1 MKVAYLI
8 LNSFEFD
15 TRARLEV
22 EAIGRMGHDVE
33 IIATVGGDSENYN
46 GFPIHR
52 IKQYTWPSRKIRF
65 LQYNFIAARIAAGMK
80 ADLYHAV
87 DLDVLSAAR
96 WAAKKT
102 GGKLLYEARELYTE
116 LEPLEGRDIIKAIW
130 RRLESK
136 LIGKAD
142 KVITINES
150 LGRELCERYGIDPPA
165 IIRNVAIKLRDITPI
180 DLRSKYDIPD
190 DHKIILYQ
198 GVLRRGQG
206 IHYLIE
212 IMRHLEKTVVL
223 FIGDGPIGEE
233 IKRISV
239 DARIENKVRF
249 AGRVSPDELSN
260 YTAAADSGILLME
273 DAALNNKLALPQK
286 LFQYLNAGIPQI
298 VSPMPEISGFVL
310 KEKTGIVVQFGEPQ
324 KAASEISAFLFNY
337 ARFSETKENCE
348 ISARQNNWENESVK
362 LVEIYRELDSN
373 ND

>member
-22 EAIGRMGHDVE
+22 ETIGRMGHDVE
-33 IIATVGGDSENYN
+33 IIGTVGGDSDNYD

-65 LQYNFIAARIAAGMK
+65 LQYNFIAARIAARMK

-87 DLDVLSAAR
+87 DLDVLAAAH

-116 LEPLEGRDIIKAIW
+116 LEPLEGRNFTKAIW
-130 RRLESK
+130 RRLESR

-150 LGRELCERYGIDPPA
+150 IARELCGRYGIDCPA
-165 IIRNVAIKLRDITPI
+165 IIRNVAKKMINIMPV
-180 DLRSKYDIPD
+180 DLHSKYDIPD

-198 GVLRRGQG
+198 GVLRQGQG

-212 IMRHLEKTVVL
+212 IMRHLENTVVL

-233 IKRISV
+233 IKKITV
-239 DARIENKVRF
+239 DASIGNKVRF
-249 AGRVSPDELSN
+249 AGRVSPGELSG
-260 YTAAADSGILLME
+260 YTVAADSGILLME
-273 DAALNNKLALPQK
+273 DVALNNKLALPQK

-324 KAASEISAFLFNY
+324 KAAMEISEFLRDD
-337 ARFSETKENCE
+337 ARLSEVKENCR
-348 ISARQNNWENESVK
+348 ISALQNNWENESEK
-362 LVEIYRELDSN
+362 LVEIYRELECN

>member
-1 MKVAYLI
+1 LKVAYLI

-150 LGRELCERYGIDPPA
+150 LGRELRERYGIDPPA

-233 IKRISV
+233 IERISV

-260 YTAAADSGILLME
+260 YTAGADSGILLME

-310 KEKTGIVVQFGEPQ
+310 KEKTGIVVQFGEPP
-324 KAASEISAFLFNY
+324 KAASEISAFLHDDT
-337 ARFSETKENCE
+337 RFGEAKENCG
-348 ISARQNNWENESVK
+348 ISALQNNWENESVK